1 MLFYAGIWNSK
12 QIMHIFSYYYKV
24 LKLII
29 YTRLRN
35 TRDKNVNTFSTF
47 TSRFFNLKFSL
58 REKKKLSID
67 FMKTVTSKKM

>member
-12 QIMHIFSYYYKV
+12 QIMRIFSYYYKV